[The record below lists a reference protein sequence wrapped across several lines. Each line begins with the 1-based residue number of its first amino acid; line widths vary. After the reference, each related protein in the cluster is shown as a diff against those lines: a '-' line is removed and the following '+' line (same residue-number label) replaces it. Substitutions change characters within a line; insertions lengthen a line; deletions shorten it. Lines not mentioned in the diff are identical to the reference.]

1 MKKLIV
7 TILSVIMLIFC
18 RVQLKVSASPNAQ
31 DQELVKE
38 MRQEGYKA
46 VNEAVATFEKE
57 NNLNVKLPKEPIKA
71 NINLGKTSLKDITIK
86 WFDTESSPPISA
98 TLTIRKGTQ
107 NQFLNKNNAEVVR
120 LNNGDVGFY
129 KKDKYHTI
137 TFTSAGLNYQYST
150 KATSSMSKEEVIN
163 LANHFK

>member
-7 TILSVIMLIFC
+7 TILSVIILIFC
-18 RVQLKVSASPNAQ
+18 MVQLKVSASADAQ
-31 DQELVKE
+31 DQALVKE
-38 MRQEGYKA
+38 MRQEGYQA
-46 VNEAVATFEKE
+46 VNEAVAKFEKE
-57 NNLNVKLPKEPIKA
+57 NNLNVKLPEEPIKA
-71 NINLGKTSLKDITIK
+71 NINLGKASSIDITIK

-98 TLTIRKGTQ
+98 TLTIRKGIK
-107 NQFLNKNNAEVVR
+107 NQFLNKKNAEVVK
-120 LNNGDVGFY
+120 LSNGAVGFY